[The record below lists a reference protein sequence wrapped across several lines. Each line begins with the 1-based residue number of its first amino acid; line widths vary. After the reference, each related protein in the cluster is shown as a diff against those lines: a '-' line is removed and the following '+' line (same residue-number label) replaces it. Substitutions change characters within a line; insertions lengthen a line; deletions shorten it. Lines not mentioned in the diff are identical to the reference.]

1 MQFGPFMM
9 TICYFYNLKKI
20 KEGRKKGRK
29 EGGKGA
35 ERMGEREEEV
45 RHSPENWIPLTS
57 RLRVTVGS
65 RRRVCFTKKQIWS
78 LNP

>member
-45 RHSPENWIPLTS
+45 RHSPEKLLI
-57 RLRVTVGS
+57 
-65 RRRVCFTKKQIWS
+65 
-78 LNP
+78 